1 MCKLKTLLKI
11 AAVAAVIPYRIA
23 VTPASEE
30 ENVPKKVSVDAFLW
44 RVEATKAAEGE
55 EHGSCRVII
64 PSEVCQKTVAK
75 IKGAFSHVKEKCAEA
90 KEKACTCG
98 EAAKD
103 KAVEI
108 KEKVA
113 EGVTAVKEKVTE
125 VADEIKTKVEEV
137 KAKRAAKTAE
147 EVPVEDITVIP
158 TEEPVPEDVS
168 TQKKPARKKSSKKVE
183 A

>member
-30 ENVPKKVSVDAFLW
+30 ENAPKKVSVDAFLW

-55 EHGSCRVII
+55 EHGSCHVII

-75 IKGAFSHVKEKCAEA
+75 IKGAFSHA

-98 EAAKD
+98 EAAKE
-103 KAVEI
+103 KAIEI
-108 KEKVA
+108 KEKVT

-125 VADEIKTKVEEV
+125 VTDEIKTKVEEA
-137 KAKRAAKTAE
+137 KAKRAAQTAE

-168 TQKKPARKKSSKKVE
+168 AQKKPARKKSSKKVE